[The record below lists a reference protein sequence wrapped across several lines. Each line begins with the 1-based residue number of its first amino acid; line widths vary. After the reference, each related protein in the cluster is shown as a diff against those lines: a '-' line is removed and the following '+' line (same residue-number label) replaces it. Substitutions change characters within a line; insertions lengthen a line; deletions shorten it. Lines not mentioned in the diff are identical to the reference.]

1 MMRNLSTKERAER
14 RARKLAEAGD
24 ISVVNH
30 GSILIFLPTSDAG
43 REWIAEHIASDAM
56 RWAGG
61 VVVEPRYAQDIV
73 DGAIHDGMEVKI

>member
-1 MMRNLSTKERAER
+1 
-14 RARKLAEAGD
+14 
-24 ISVVNH
+24 
-30 GSILIFLPTSDAG
+30 
-43 REWIAEHIASDAM
+43 M